1 MVISMLRMRC
11 GVIVGDV
18 SVVFDAKR
26 PNFPQFVSALV
37 LSTISYIRF
46 GMRALY

>member
-18 SVVFDAKR
+18 SDVFDAKR
-26 PNFPQFVSALV
+26 PNFPQFMVSVLV
-37 LSTISYIRF
+37 IRD
-46 GMRALY
+46 YYVY